1 MHQGHVFERDIYTDL
16 CRINSVSNSYQ
27 DFLTKNDLIIFPIFE
42 ELDSSVLAAAKI
54 CLTNDDNRPIIGV
67 LKINTENDNT
77 TLNKTLYMKKAIF
90 HEITHLLGF
99 TFGILESL
107 NMIEKENGIYYVNSS
122 NVVMHAQKHFNCSNI
137 TKLPLE
143 NGWGEGSANSHWE
156 SRYMYGDYMIFTLEE
171 TSIISDMTLALL
183 EDTGFYQVNY
193 Y

>member
-1 MHQGHVFERDIYTDL
+1 MKV
-16 CRINSVSNSYQ
+16 
-27 DFLTKNDLIIFPIFE
+27 
-42 ELDSSVLAAAKI
+42 

-90 HEITHLLGF
+90 HEITHLFGF

-137 TKLPLE
+137 TNYLWKMD
-143 NGWGEGSANSHWE
+143 GEKVLL
-156 SRYMYGDYMIFTLEE
+156 TLIWNRGICME
-171 TSIISDMTLALL
+171 II
-183 EDTGFYQVNY
+183 
-193 Y
+193 